1 MQEKFKTKK
10 VYEMRRK
17 VKEALAEVLA
27 GIVLVALFCT
37 FVLCFI
43 FVDQYFLTCIWVG
56 ILATI
61 VFAALHWN
69 REIVCG

>member
-1 MQEKFKTKK
+1 MK
-10 VYEMRRK
+10 RK
-17 VKEALAEVLA
+17 VKEFMADM
-27 GIVLVALFCT
+27 LVGFILVTLFCT

-61 VFAALHWN
+61 AVLALCWSK
-69 REIVCG
+69 EIIFG